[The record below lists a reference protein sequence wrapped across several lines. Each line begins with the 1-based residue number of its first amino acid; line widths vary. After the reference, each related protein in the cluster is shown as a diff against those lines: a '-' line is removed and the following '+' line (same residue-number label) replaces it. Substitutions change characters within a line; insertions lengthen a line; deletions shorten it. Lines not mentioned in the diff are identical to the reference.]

1 MQRNAR
7 QQPSFPRR
15 TTGAVLGLCLLLAAC
30 ERPEPR
36 SFAVFMEDSIARDGT
51 LARCNQDPEGTS
63 DDIECAHARRAAISI
78 ALSHERERRE
88 MLELESQRKIDELKL
103 EMVERERIAREAAL
117 AAARAEREAYEAMWR
132 ERGAVPDE
140 VFGPESAGDASAQAL
155 AAISSQ

>member
-1 MQRNAR
+1 MQRKARHNA
-7 QQPSFPRR
+7 PSSRR
-15 TTGAVLGLCLLLAAC
+15 RPGAALGLCLLLAAC
-30 ERPEPR
+30 DRPEPR

-51 LARCNQDPEGTS
+51 LARCNQDPEGTA
-63 DDIECAHARRAAISI
+63 DDIECAHARRASVSI

-88 MLELESQRKIDELKL
+88 ALELESQLKIEALKQ

-140 VFGPESAGDASAQAL
+140 VFGPQAAEIGSTQPL
-155 AAISSQ
+155 AAFSGQ